1 MGHIAKAGKIAAG
14 IVVGFAVARAAARK
28 LRKST
33 AGPRPSD
40 DESAVIVSYPTMF
53 GTANIYTICQDA
65 HTGTNEGATNETAG
79 QSPSESSDTKN
90 ATEAPAGAATET
102 ARVGKPNTRSNENEP
117 SENDAVW
124 IRVLEI
130 DGAYQAA
137 TFIDDDHVYDP
148 VFDYYKMYDHLFEAD
163 FAGGHGADG
172 IPASS
177 FGAMPAPEAADQA
190 KASQQ
195 PANQAGIASLQP
207 SESATATPQT
217 AQPAGP
223 HRQLN
228 LLMLGGGGYAY
239 PKHVVAHHPKA
250 RIDVVEID
258 PDITLLAERYFF
270 LDRLIEEFETEKTGR
285 LGLICD
291 DALHYLEVCE
301 TRYDAILNDTFA
313 GKHPVESLLEPSALK
328 LAKTR
333 LTPGGLYLANVIS
346 ALEGPASAPLE
357 HLVASLFRVF
367 AHVYVIPCGKYPATE
382 TDNHMAI
389 ATDGEYA
396 FKNAIPQLR
405 PVHL

>member
-14 IVVGFAVARAAARK
+14 MVVGFAVARAAARK

-33 AGPRPSD
+33 AVPRSSG
-40 DESAVIVSYPTMF
+40 DESAVIVSYPTIF
-53 GTANIYTICQDA
+53 GTANIYTIRQDA
-65 HTGTNEGATNETAG
+65 HTGASEAATNETAV
-79 QSPSESSDTKN
+79 QNPSEGGNPKN
-90 ATEAPAGAATET
+90 ATEAPGSVTAKI
-102 ARVGKPNTRSNENEP
+102 ARVGGPSTRPDEDEP
-117 SENDAVW
+117 LENDATW

-130 DGAYQAA
+130 DGAYQTA
-137 TFIDDDHVYDP
+137 TFVDDDHIYDP

-195 PANQAGIASLQP
+195 PANQASVANLQP
-207 SESATATPQT
+207 SENATGTPQIT
-217 AQPAGP
+217 QPANP

-239 PKHVVAHHPKA
+239 PKHVVAHRPEA

-301 TRYDAILNDTFA
+301 TRYDAILNDSFA
-313 GKHPVESLLEPSALK
+313 GRHPVESLLEPSALK

-333 LTPGGLYLANVIS
+333 LAPGGLYLANVIS

-357 HLVASLFRVF
+357 HLVASLFEVF

-382 TDNHMAI
+382 TDNHMVI
-389 ATDGEYA
+389 ATDGEYT

-405 PVHL
+405 PVRL